1 MIELHFK
8 AFKTAT
14 SAQVTSTTQ
23 RFTMNVYRL
32 LLAFPAGLALANL
45 LAAAL
50 AILLSRF
57 GMEQSEAMTLGLLA
71 AYLAMPAWMLWI
83 YCTADLA
90 WLGAKGLLLGL
101 LCAIVI
107 YFP

>member
-1 MIELHFK
+1 
-8 AFKTAT
+8 
-14 SAQVTSTTQ
+14 
-23 RFTMNVYRL
+23 
-32 LLAFPAGLALANL
+32 
-45 LAAAL
+45 
-50 AILLSRF
+50 
-57 GMEQSEAMTLGLLA
+57 MEQSEAMTLGLLA